1 MLKTIIFVVIIMA
14 VCIPVRA
21 DDTQVVGKDDFI
33 TGAVTDMFTKIGQY
47 TSGEKSIIIDDYA
60 DQPDDGRPVGQK
72 ESESKDG
79 KAPITGTHW

>member
-1 MLKTIIFVVIIMA
+1 
-14 VCIPVRA
+14 
-21 DDTQVVGKDDFI
+21 
-33 TGAVTDMFTKIGQY
+33 MFTKIGQY